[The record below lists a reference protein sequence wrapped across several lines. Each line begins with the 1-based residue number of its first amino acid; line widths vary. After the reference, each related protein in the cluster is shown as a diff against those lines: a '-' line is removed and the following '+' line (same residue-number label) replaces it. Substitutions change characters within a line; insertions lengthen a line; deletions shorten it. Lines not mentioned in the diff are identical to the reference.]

1 MKDHLVLGDGHAA
14 LAIGLEFF
22 DQILVEAVAIE
33 AQVGEFLSVD
43 ESTDLV
49 AVEHQL
55 VAPLHVF
62 GRGAL
67 RRREAVLDQLEDDVE
82 RRKGEHRHHH
92 ASCPTGS
99 FETRVAVLHVAVQGP
114 KQIGLAVGAVP
125 DGGVELGHRLHWQQ
139 ALEEGHHCR
148 GPPAQHVEIGACV
161 TEEAAGRELG
171 EQHSVDAHAAVGCHC
186 DGQDHRIDPVE
197 PSQPPDEVGALVAI
211 EDRPQDVDRVD
222 VAVPDLVEFRLNFG
236 GDAFDVALKVAELA
250 GERAVLEDLPDRF
263 AERLVDGEVAIFAAG
278 AVVGGEGGGSE
289 PQELE
294 PDVEADNLE
303 QPAGHRV
310 VERLGELEIH
320 PAADE
325 GDIAAPSI
333 DPLSA
338 GGLGVVGQDEPGG
351 IDRTPDALLVQPET
365 FGVVVLM
372 FVPLPVQEAVRGAV
386 GDLQVGVVVGHEAVV
401 KDEREPF
408 DGWIGG
414 RDEGLDFG
422 HRPDHPS
429 GVR

>member
-55 VAPLHVF
+55 VAPLHIL

-148 GPPAQHVEIGACV
+148 G
-161 TEEAAGRELG
+161 RR
-171 EQHSVDAHAAVGCHC
+171 HSTW
-186 DGQDHRIDPVE
+186 
-197 PSQPPDEVGALVAI
+197 
-211 EDRPQDVDRVD
+211 
-222 VAVPDLVEFRLNFG
+222 
-236 GDAFDVALKVAELA
+236 K
-250 GERAVLEDLPDRF
+250 
-263 AERLVDGEVAIFAAG
+263 
-278 AVVGGEGGGSE
+278 
-289 PQELE
+289 
-294 PDVEADNLE
+294 
-303 QPAGHRV
+303 
-310 VERLGELEIH
+310 
-320 PAADE
+320 
-325 GDIAAPSI
+325 
-333 DPLSA
+333 
-338 GGLGVVGQDEPGG
+338 
-351 IDRTPDALLVQPET
+351 
-365 FGVVVLM
+365 
-372 FVPLPVQEAVRGAV
+372 
-386 GDLQVGVVVGHEAVV
+386 
-401 KDEREPF
+401 
-408 DGWIGG
+408 
-414 RDEGLDFG
+414 
-422 HRPDHPS
+422 
-429 GVR
+429 